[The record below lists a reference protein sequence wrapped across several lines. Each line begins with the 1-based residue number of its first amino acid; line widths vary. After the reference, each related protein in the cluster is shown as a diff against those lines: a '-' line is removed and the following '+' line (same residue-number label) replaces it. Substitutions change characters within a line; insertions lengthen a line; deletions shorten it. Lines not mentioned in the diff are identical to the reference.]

1 MGTALTGNTISSSY
15 LGLIKTTDSA
25 AISGSAKVLTDGAG
39 NDSPLYLS
47 TSRLGIGI
55 TPTSTLHVSGDFTL
69 TGAFKDTSGSAGTSS
84 YILSSTGSG
93 TAWIANDV
101 GDITSVVA
109 GDGLTGG
116 GTSGAVTINAGAGNL
131 IDVQADQID
140 VDLSELTTSTSD
152 ADGDFFA
159 VIDDANAQKK
169 LTKGNINLSGFN
181 NDIVSGTVGKIAK
194 FTSTTA
200 VGDSIVSESSSTLLI
215 DPTGS
220 GSPVGNIALTLLGV
234 SGQDEQVYI
243 YASGSSAENATIKL
257 IPVGAGYSHIIGSG
271 SGLRLGT
278 SSDTDSITITSTLV
292 EITEDVQLTGTA
304 PNIIFNDS
312 AVTKNI
318 AKILGN
324 VDSAGTNGGKLDFQ
338 TVADSGASYIT
349 ALAID
354 DSQQVGIGTT
364 TPSALLNLES
374 SSTSA
379 FLIANRTNAVDG
391 TKNLIDF
398 KLDASDDN
406 SYSAGSIGVE
416 AEGTWSSTA
425 STRDGSIIFR
435 PSVNGTDSAGMV
447 LTSSFDLG
455 VGLTSPSDYYATDVV
470 ISSNDEGGLT
480 FASTGTTFKQYIAW
494 ADGTSGDAQ
503 YRGYIAYDHNNDSMA
518 IATSGSAKATILSTG
533 FTGIGETTP
542 EAKLHVKNGDSGAT
556 TVGGASDDLILEN
569 DTDCGITIRSGN
581 TSDGVISFADDGD
594 HNIGQIY
601 YSHNGNSMTFK
612 TNDSVAAT
620 ITSGGN
626 FGLGTTNPNPFTW
639 GNKHLT
645 VEAAGTN
652 QYAALDL
659 VGSGNGAG
667 AIIFGGG
674 SGSGTAT
681 NIGRALISA
690 LDGSHLAF
698 YTNASNS
705 GASFTERM
713 RIDSSGNV
721 KLGSA
726 TTVTPATQAD
736 DLVIDKGATESGITI
751 VSTSAGGI
759 RFGDAASASVGFIEY
774 GHTNNVMLFG
784 ANGSTSM
791 SIKEKLVGINT
802 TAPSFSLDVE
812 AVDSGVQIQM
822 GRTNTSVGSTWMGAD
837 SNGFHLGVGA
847 YGVGNSVSAPNG
859 FTVNSAGNF
868 GLGTTNPTSDAI
880 VRVLEIEDSTSAGIS
895 LDAAATYSIYSSS
908 SSTLTFRDETNAAN
922 RMILDSSGDIDI
934 GGTGIASCRLT
945 VRGATDGTSDYIF
958 EAANSSG
965 ASKFYIRNDGV
976 VYANGGQQNNVAFGC
991 TASPSASVQGIV
1003 ITGSNNGQVSSA
1015 GSSTSAYNHWLF
1027 YNGNGLVGYIDTTGS
1042 TTTYSTSSD
1051 YRIKEDL
1058 KDFNGLDLISK
1069 MNVYDFKWKSDETR
1083 SYGAVAHE
1091 IQEIIPQAVVGEK
1104 DGEQMQGVDYSQLV
1118 PVLLKS
1124 IQELKAEID
1133 ELKKK

>member
-69 TGAFKDTSGSAGTSS
+69 TGAFKDTSGDTGTSGQ
-84 YILSSTGSG
+84 ILSSTATG
-93 TAWIANDV
+93 TNWIDNDT

-140 VDLSELTTSTSD
+140 VDLSELATSTSD

-159 VIDDANAQKK
+159 VIDVANAQKK

-243 YASGSSAENATIKL
+243 YASGSSAENASIKL
-257 IPVGAGYSHIIGSG
+257 VPVGAGYGHIISSG

-278 SSDTDSITITSTLV
+278 SSDTDSITITTSLV

-324 VDSAGTNGGKLDFQ
+324 VDSAGTNGGKLEFQ

-364 TPSALLNLES
+364 TPSTLLNLES

-416 AEGTWSSTA
+416 AEGTWTSTA
-425 STRDGSIIFR
+425 GTRDGSIIFR
-435 PSVNGTDSAGMV
+435 PSVNGTDTAGMV

-601 YSHNGNSMTFK
+601 YKHNGNSMTFV

-626 FGLGTTNPNPFTW
+626 FGLGTTTPNPFTW

-645 VEAAGTN
+645 VEAPGTN

-690 LDGSHLAF
+690 LDGSDLAF

-713 RIDSSGNV
+713 RIASNGAATFTSGTAIGVTFKTTDASYGAMNVYKDSTGTTRGAVGYNSNSFYLGGEGSTNTILQAGGATSVFISKDSPYKVGIGITSPEKNLSIGSSQAEGIQFTFDATNNYRNQILNYWNSTADSRMDFNIARSSGATPATIMSVGYNSNVGIGTTTPDRILHIVAATATLELESTTANHNASVFFRSNVGGTSADRWEIGTNIANGANFEVYDRVNSASRFIVNANGRVLINGGNQSNVLFGTSSVPDGSGGETEGVCITGSSSGNIC
-721 KLGSA
+721 A
-726 TTVTPATQAD
+726 
-736 DLVIDKGATESGITI
+736 
-751 VSTSAGGI
+751 AG
-759 RFGDAASASVGFIEY
+759 
-774 GHTNNVMLFG
+774 T
-784 ANGSTSM
+784 
-791 SIKEKLVGINT
+791 
-802 TAPSFSLDVE
+802 
-812 AVDSGVQIQM
+812 
-822 GRTNTSVGSTWMGAD
+822 
-837 SNGFHLGVGA
+837 
-847 YGVGNSVSAPNG
+847 
-859 FTVNSAGNF
+859 
-868 GLGTTNPTSDAI
+868 
-880 VRVLEIEDSTSAGIS
+880 
-895 LDAAATYSIYSSS
+895 
-908 SSTLTFRDETNAAN
+908 
-922 RMILDSSGDIDI
+922 
-934 GGTGIASCRLT
+934 
-945 VRGATDGTSDYIF
+945 
-958 EAANSSG
+958 
-965 ASKFYIRNDGV
+965 
-976 VYANGGQQNNVAFGC
+976 
-991 TASPSASVQGIV
+991 
-1003 ITGSNNGQVSSA
+1003 
-1015 GSSTSAYNHWLF
+1015 STSAYNHWLF
-1027 YNGNGLVGYIDTTGS
+1027 RNGNGAVGSIS
-1042 TTTYSTSSD
+1042 TSSSATTYSTSSD

-1058 KDFNGLDLISK
+1058 QDFNGLDLISK
-1069 MNVYDFKWKSDETR
+1069 INVYDFKWKADETR
-1083 SYGAVAHE
+1083 SYGGVAHE

-1133 ELKKK
+1133 ELKQK